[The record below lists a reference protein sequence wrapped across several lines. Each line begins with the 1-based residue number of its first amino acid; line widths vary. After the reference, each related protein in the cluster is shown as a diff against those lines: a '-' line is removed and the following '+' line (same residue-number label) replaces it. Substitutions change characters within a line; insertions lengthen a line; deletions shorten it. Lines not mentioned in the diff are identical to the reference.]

1 MCVGAGWSL
10 GAGAGQVVTIGFE
23 NLSNGIGQ
31 VYEESGYEFLALGSS
46 ELSVPAG
53 PVDRRLATRAISP
66 NNTADGVRMR
76 RLDDQPFELVSLN
89 ALLRNASETSNS
101 IYLSSIRTDNTFVE
115 ATIPSLSTVETT
127 YNSAAVPGLA
137 DFVKLPFLV
146 ITLDGGFNPALYRD
160 SAQIVDDIVTQLVP
174 EPAAAGT
181 LVLALSAA
189 AAYARR
195 MRLAAAAGRR
205 RFTR

>member
-1 MCVGAGWSL
+1 
-10 GAGAGQVVTIGFE
+10 
-23 NLSNGIGQ
+23 
-31 VYEESGYEFLALGSS
+31 
-46 ELSVPAG
+46 
-53 PVDRRLATRAISP
+53 
-66 NNTADGVRMR
+66 
-76 RLDDQPFELVSLN
+76 
-89 ALLRNASETSNS
+89 
-101 IYLSSIRTDNTFVE
+101 
-115 ATIPSLSTVETT
+115 
-127 YNSAAVPGLA
+127 LA